1 MDMGLTVTSG
11 TMATLLAEAT
21 RAHPAECCGLLLG
34 EGHHIALARP
44 AANIHPHP
52 ERHFEIDP
60 QPLVDAFRAARSGG
74 PQVIGYYH
82 SHPNGHP
89 LPSATDCEH
98 AGDRR
103 VWAIIAAGT
112 VEFYRD
118 SELGFVPLPTRLV
131 AE

>member
-1 MDMGLTVTSG
+1 MGMELTVTSG
-11 TMATLLAEAT
+11 AMATLLAEAA

-34 EGHHIALARP
+34 QGQHVALAQP
-44 AANIHPHP
+44 AANVHPQP

-60 QPLVDAFRAARSGG
+60 QALVDAFRAARAGG

-89 LPSATDCEH
+89 LPSASDCEH

-103 VWAIIAAGT
+103 VWAIVAAGA

-118 SELGFVPLPTRLV
+118 SEQGFQPLPTRLV

>member
-1 MDMGLTVTSG
+1 MGMELSVTSG
-11 TMATLLAEAT
+11 AMATLLAEAA

-34 EGHHIALARP
+34 QGQHVASALP
-44 AANIHPHP
+44 AANVHPQP

-60 QPLVDAFRAARSGG
+60 QALVDAFRAARQGG

-89 LPSATDCEH
+89 LPSATDCKH

-103 VWAIIAAGT
+103 VWAIVAAGA

-118 SELGFVPLPTRLV
+118 SEDGFLPLPSRVLPG
-131 AE
+131 